1 MERAM
6 PEYKVKWQKDKGGTF
21 LVVQWLRLHSPSAG
35 GLSSIPAQGTRSCM
49 PQFTLQQLKYLECH
63 N

>member
-6 PEYKVKWQKDKGGTF
+6 PEYKVKWQKDKRGTF

-35 GLSSIPAQGTRSCM
+35 GLS
-49 PQFTLQQLKYLECH
+49 
-63 N
+63 